1 MCARIKEPFDY
12 NSKEEFQVKLMEWI
26 GDVFYD
32 ILPNYGYEVREEQI
46 YTAFQFADA
55 FCKKDVHIAEAGL
68 GTGKTFAYLLTAIA
82 FARFSRKPVVIACA
96 TTALQ
101 EQLAGS
107 KGDIATLS
115 KILGLEI
122 DARMAKDPRQYIC
135 DVKVNDTTEELSTMS
150 EEITLWIN
158 KTIRGERSEIPTVPD
173 RVWKWIGWDESMDC
187 DTCSNRGFC
196 KLVKAREHYR
206 SSSDLIIADHEI
218 FFHDL
223 WTRDERIA
231 NRKLPILPS
240 YSAVI
245 FDEGHKVLLP
255 AAMQAGHQVNQEK
268 IENMIQTI
276 EGLHDVRES
285 FITTTVA
292 MEHAFHDFFM
302 NLHQNLI
309 SDKSSERL
317 SISITDNLL
326 KAASVLHQKM
336 DHLLLELQIEQ
347 ELYIE
352 ALSIDQI
359 QVYEAQ
365 IEIAMEAL
373 SGFYRNKSTDIIAW
387 VDQRDGSFWVV
398 PRHLSEMLTKH
409 LFLKDLPVIFTSATL
424 SNEGNFDYFRRTLGL
439 KKASNSM
446 VGSPFDLE
454 QQVVVY
460 IKQSPKH
467 KKDSYNHKI
476 ETLVALLKQNG
487 GRALVLTNSMEEVRK
502 IRAKLGGYKL
512 PFEVLWED
520 KGDRGYLIRKFREE
534 ETSVLFGADFWE
546 GIDVPGEALTLLIV
560 WELPFPTLDP
570 MIEVQRN
577 EAREQG
583 LDAIATVDYPEMGIK
598 LKQGCGRLIRTQNDH
613 GAIVIFD
620 PVTGAP
626 WEKTVMSSLPSGARI
641 KTMVE
646 GENE

>member
-12 NSKEEFQVKLMEWI
+12 NSKEEFQAKLMEWI
-26 GDVFYD
+26 GDIFYD

-46 YTAFQFADA
+46 FTAFQFADA
-55 FCKKDVHIAEAGL
+55 FCNKKVHIAEAGL

-82 FARFSRKPVVIACA
+82 FARFSGKPVVIACA

-101 EQLAGS
+101 EQLAGHE
-107 KGDIATLS
+107 GDIMTLS
-115 KILGLEI
+115 KILDLEI

-135 DVKVNDTTEELSTMS
+135 DVKVNGTTEELSTMS
-150 EEITLWIN
+150 EEITQWIN
-158 KTIRGERSEIPTVPD
+158 QTKRGERSEIPTVPD
-173 RVWKWIGWDESMDC
+173 RVWRWIGWDESMAC
-187 DTCSNRGFC
+187 DSCSNRGFC

-206 SSSDLIIADHEI
+206 PARDLIIADHEI
-218 FFHDL
+218 FFNDL
-223 WTRDERIA
+223 WTRDDRIA

-240 YSAVI
+240 YCAVI

-255 AAMQAGHQVNQEK
+255 AAMQAGHHINQEE

-276 EGLHDVRES
+276 EDLHDVREAFLS
-285 FITTTVA
+285 AAVA

-302 NLHQNLI
+302 NLHQNLR
-309 SDKSSERL
+309 SDKSSDRL

-326 KAASVLHQKM
+326 KTASILHKKM

-352 ALSIDQI
+352 LLSIDQI
-359 QVYEAQ
+359 QVFEAQ
-365 IEIAMEAL
+365 IEIAMRAL
-373 SGFYRNKSTDIIAW
+373 DSFCRNKSTDVIPWI
-387 VDQRDGSFWVV
+387 DQRDGSFWVV
-398 PRHLSEMLTKH
+398 PKQLNKRLEKH
-409 LFLKDLPVIFTSATL
+409 LFQKGLPVVFTSATL
-424 SNEGNFDYFRRTLGL
+424 SNEGKFDYFLRTLGL
-439 KKASNSM
+439 KKASTSM

-454 QQVVVY
+454 KQVVVY
-460 IKQSPKH
+460 LNQPSKHIKNSF
-467 KKDSYNHKI
+467 NHKI
-476 ETLVALLKQNG
+476 ETLVALLLQNE

-502 IRAKLGGYKL
+502 IRTRLGAYKL
-512 PFEVLWED
+512 PFEILWED

-570 MIEVQRN
+570 MIEVRRK
-577 EAREQG
+577 EAKELG
-583 LDAIATVDYPEMGIK
+583 LDAVVTVDYPEMGIQ

-613 GAIVIFD
+613 GTIVIMD
-620 PVTGAP
+620 YEKGAP
-626 WEKTVMSSLPSGARI
+626 WEKTVMSALPSGAKI

-646 GENE
+646 AER